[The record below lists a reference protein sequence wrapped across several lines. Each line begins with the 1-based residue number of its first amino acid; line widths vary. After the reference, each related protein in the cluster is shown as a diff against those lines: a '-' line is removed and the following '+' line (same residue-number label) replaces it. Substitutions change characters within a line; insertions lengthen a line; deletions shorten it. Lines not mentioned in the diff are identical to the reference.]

1 MIKTSG
7 KKQEFGTGAHRDTQ
21 EGKGRYDLIPTIA
34 LKRLAIHYENG
45 ANAYGENNWKK
56 GMPLRRFLDSAMRH
70 LQQCLDGK
78 EDEDHAGAVL
88 WNVCGFIYT
97 KQAIKD
103 GKLPEELDNLYT
115 EKEKEED
122 YFCGTDLWTNGEEK
136 LTEEELTNRLMVND
150 KNPWEEIRQ
159 DVCLFVL
166 KNNRLPNKEGTI
178 EEVSLYKWC
187 NEQRKLIDYL
197 SESKKHLLES
207 IPYWG
212 WKFPE

>member
-7 KKQEFGTGAHRDTQ
+7 KTQEFESGAHRDIQ

-45 ANAYGENNWKK
+45 ANAYGENNWKN

-97 KQAIKD
+97 QQAIKD
-103 GKLPEELDNLYT
+103 GKLPKELDNLYT
-115 EKEKEED
+115 EKEED
-122 YFCGTDLWTNGEEK
+122 GFCGTEILDRE
-136 LTEEELTNRLMVND
+136 LTEEEELTYKLME
-150 KNPWEEIRQ
+150 KNAKDYWEKIRQ
-159 DVCLFVL
+159 EVSLFAL
-166 KNNRLPNKEGTI
+166 KNNRLPNKEGTV
-178 EEVSLYKWC
+178 EEVSLYEWC
-187 NEQRKLIDYL
+187 NSQRKLISVL
-197 SESKKHLLES
+197 SENEKHLLES
-207 IPYWG
+207 IPYWR
-212 WKFPE
+212 WKIP